1 MTSQDDKRFLLG
13 STIIPIILVAIM
25 WLVKI
30 IETVFDLDFSFL
42 GIKPMSAEG
51 LPGILLFHFI
61 HGDWHH
67 LFANT
72 VPILVLGSSLYYFYR
87 PIANKIL
94 LILIF
99 TTGLIT
105 WCMARSG
112 VHIGASGL
120 VYGLTYFLMLS
131 GFIRRDRKLII
142 ISLIV
147 VFLYGSLVW
156 GLYPKYAIENNI
168 SWEGHLAGFVMGIVL
183 AFYFR
188 KEGPQREE
196 YIWDSD
202 DDDDDDNDSDDDSDS
217 LSQNLD
223 PDSPSPAPDARP
235 YWDVPEPDKDELT
248 VIYRFRKK

>member
-1 MTSQDDKRFLLG
+1 MEHQDEKRLFI
-13 STIIPIILVAIM
+13 SSIIIPIIMVMIM

-30 IETVFDLDFSFL
+30 IETVFHLDFGFL
-42 GIKPMSAEG
+42 GIKPLSAEG

-61 HGDWHH
+61 HGDWEH

-72 VPILVLGSSLYYFYR
+72 VPILVLGTSLYYFYR
-87 PIANKIL
+87 PLANKIL

-99 TTGLIT
+99 STGLLT
-105 WCMARSG
+105 WCGARSS
-112 VHIGASGL
+112 VHIGASAL
-120 VYGLTYFLMLS
+120 VYGLTFFLMLS

-168 SWEGHLAGFVMGIVL
+168 SWEGHLSGFVMGIVL
-183 AFYFR
+183 AIYFR

-196 YIWDSD
+196 HMWEDE
-202 DDDDDDNDSDDDSDS
+202 DNDSDEDEK
-217 LSQNLD
+217 
-223 PDSPSPAPDARP
+223 P
-235 YWDVPEPDKDELT
+235 YWDVPEPDKDDLT
-248 VIYRFRKK
+248 VIYRFRKR

>member
-1 MTSQDDKRFLLG
+1 MTSQDEKRHFT
-13 STIIPIILVAIM
+13 SSVIVPVILVMIM

-30 IETVFDLDFSFL
+30 IETVFHLDFGFL
-42 GIKPMSAEG
+42 GIKPLSAEG

-61 HGDWHH
+61 HGDWEH

-72 VPILVLGSSLYYFYR
+72 IPILVLGTSLYYFYR
-87 PIANKIL
+87 PLANKIL

-99 TTGLIT
+99 STGLLT
-105 WCMARSG
+105 WCGARSG
-112 VHIGASGL
+112 VHIGASAL
-120 VYGLTYFLMLS
+120 VYGLTFFLMLS

-168 SWEGHLAGFVMGIVL
+168 SWEGHLSGFVMGIVL
-183 AFYFR
+183 AFFYK

-196 YIWDSD
+196 HMWEDE
-202 DDDDDDNDSDDDSDS
+202 DNDSDEDEK
-217 LSQNLD
+217 
-223 PDSPSPAPDARP
+223 P
-235 YWDVPEPDKDELT
+235 YWDVPEPDKDDLT
-248 VIYRFRKK
+248 VIYRFRKR

>member
-1 MTSQDDKRFLLG
+1 
-13 STIIPIILVAIM
+13 M

-30 IETVFDLDFSFL
+30 VETVFDLDFSFL
-42 GIKPMSAEG
+42 GIKPISSEG
-51 LPGILLFHFI
+51 LPGILFFHFI

-72 VPILVLGSSLYYFYR
+72 VPILVLGASLYYFYR

-94 LILIF
+94 LILMF
-99 TTGLIT
+99 STGLIT
-105 WCMARSG
+105 WCMARDG
-112 VHIGASGL
+112 VHIGASSL
-120 VYGLTYFLMLS
+120 VYGLTFFLMLS

-168 SWEGHLAGFVMGIVL
+168 SWEGHLAGFIMGIVL

-196 YIWDSD
+196 HVWEEDE
-202 DDDDDDNDSDDDSDS
+202 DDSDTDS
-217 LSQNLD
+217 DSRSQNPD
-223 PDSPSPAPDARP
+223 PNSQSPTPDTRP

-248 VIYRFRKK
+248 VVYRFRRK